1 MDDDDDDDD
10 GDDDDC
16 LAFWHRNESSPNK
29 LVYPALRALS
39 IAVDSSAVE
48 RVFVQGAVTLSPNR
62 DWVTGLVMYCMQQMS
77 VFAIHGVFHFC
88 LLNLRKK
95 LTLCHVLC
103 NLMPIIYWYW

>member
-62 DWVTGLVMYCMQQMS
+62 D
-77 VFAIHGVFHFC
+77 
-88 LLNLRKK
+88 
-95 LTLCHVLC
+95 
-103 NLMPIIYWYW
+103 